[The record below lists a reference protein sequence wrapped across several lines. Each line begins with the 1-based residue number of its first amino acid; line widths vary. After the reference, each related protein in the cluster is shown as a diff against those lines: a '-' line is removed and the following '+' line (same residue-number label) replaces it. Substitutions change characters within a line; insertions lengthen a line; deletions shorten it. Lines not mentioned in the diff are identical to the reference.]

1 MAKMQVTQ
9 RWLADPALR
18 SMSLCIETQDLPKTQ
33 DSPMNSEKEQSGTG
47 TQCRNLAQI
56 PMFSKSGQ
64 PSLMSRHEGYYI
76 EDKTSSEEWPISK
89 QIQQQQQQQ
98 QPSLRRTS
106 SRRRQILVV
115 HQIWTRLRINYI
127 NHWQKPR
134 KHSGSLP
141 DFSLRTQLT

>member
-1 MAKMQVTQ
+1 MAKMQNTV
-9 RWLADPALR
+9 RWLADPAFR
-18 SMSLCIETQDLPKTQ
+18 SMSLCIETQ

-64 PSLMSRHEGYYI
+64 PSLMSRNEGYYI

-89 QIQQQQQQQ
+89 QIQRHQQQQQL
-98 QPSLRRTS
+98 PLRLTP

-115 HQIWTRLRINYI
+115 PQIWTRLRINYI

-134 KHSGSLP
+134 KYSGSLP
-141 DFSLRTQLT
+141 GFSLRTQLT